1 MIEFLASYVNV
12 FTVAIVLLIAFGLA
26 VASEAVHNSRL
37 EEAFDRV
44 DATPDEYER
53 DLLGE
58 DYRDHV
64 REFAA
69 KKYRRQQIINRAA
82 GR

>member
-1 MIEFLASYVNV
+1 MIEFLSTYVNV
-12 FTVAIVLLIAFGLA
+12 FTVGIALLIAFGLA
-26 VASEAVHNSRL
+26 VASEAIHNRRID
-37 EEAFDRV
+37 EVYDR
-44 DATPDEYER
+44 PDYEPA
-53 DLLGE
+53 DPLLGD

-69 KKYRRQQIINRAA
+69 KKARRQQIINEVA

>member
-1 MIEFLASYVNV
+1 MIEFLSTYVNV
-12 FTVAIVLLIAFGLA
+12 FTVGIAILIAFGLA
-26 VASEAVHNSRL
+26 VASEAIHNRRIDQ
-37 EEAFDRV
+37 AYDR
-44 DATPDEYER
+44 PQYEPANA
-53 DLLGE
+53 LLGD

-69 KKYRRQQIINRAA
+69 KKAKRQRIINGVV